1 MLEENSGSASQVNV
15 EQDVQTD
22 TQESGQQSN
31 DVLNQEKAYSQK
43 QRQRAQKAESELEK
57 MTARNKKIEEDSMV
71 EQNKFKELWE
81 QDKDDAEWARGYR
94 KDRKAS
100 LLEKLPEDK
109 REKFQKMN
117 LGLDALEA
125 IVEEINNVQPQK
137 ETMKAVPGGLNTEI
151 QNKDFT
157 KMSASEKR
165 DNWSNILE
173 GYKNKT

>member
-15 EQDVQTD
+15 DQDVQTD
-22 TQESGQQSN
+22 TQESGQQSYEGFN
-31 DVLNQEKAYSQK
+31 LEKAYSQK

-57 MTARNKKIEEDSMV
+57 VIARNKKIEEDSMV

-125 IVEEINNVQPQK
+125 IIEEISVTPK
-137 ETMKAVPGGLNTEI
+137 ETMRAVPGQVDTPVLNKPYQEMTEHERKAYHE
-151 QNKDFT
+151 QVLNSQKLT
-157 KMSASEKR
+157 
-165 DNWSNILE
+165 
-173 GYKNKT
+173 

>member
-1 MLEENSGSASQVNV
+1 MLEENSDSTSQVNV

-31 DVLNQEKAYSQK
+31 DALNQEKAYSQK

-57 MTARNKKIEEDSMV
+57 VIARNKKIEEDSMV

-125 IVEEINNVQPQK
+125 IIEEISVAPK
-137 ETMKAVPGGLNTEI
+137 ETMKAVPGQVDTPVLNKPYKE
-151 QNKDFT
+151 
-157 KMSASEKR
+157 MSEQERKAWHTQVLNS
-165 DNWSNILE
+165 
-173 GYKNKT
+173 KN